1 MANSTFDL
9 TGKAALITGG
19 NGGIGLGMA
28 QALAESGA
36 DVCIWGQNEE
46 KTWKNLRKT
55 SYRAYR
61 KDAGE
66 FRLILIR
73 YNGQNT

>member
-9 TGKAALITGG
+9 TGKTILITGG

-28 QALAESGA
+28 QALAEAGA
-36 DVCIWGQNEE
+36 DICIWGQNEE

-55 SYRAYR
+55 SSRAYR
-61 KDAGE
+61 KGAGE
-66 FRLILIR
+66 FRLILVR
-73 YNGQNT
+73 